1 MNKEKQEAIKSKYVR
16 ADWGPVHLKK
26 QKGITLIALIITIIV
41 ILILAGVST
50 RVAINAGL
58 FDKTK
63 EAVAKN
69 KEQEGKEI
77 NRIKKLLD
85 EVPGGKE
92 PQEDSCI
99 LNIEVKVPVYNVSLG
114 EFTVVFGIKGIEGE
128 NVIYQNVVAGKIS
141 STMPEPISVEIP
153 AKEGTKIEVTALYGG
168 GSYEIAESS
177 KTTILSRE
185 ETATVSFTDNY
196 NYKMNRNSSSIV
208 SFYDETE
215 YEIQ

>member
-1 MNKEKQEAIKSKYVR
+1 MAKIDIISGFLGAGKT
-16 ADWGPVHLKK
+16 
-26 QKGITLIALIITIIV
+26 TL
-41 ILILAGVST
+41 
-50 RVAINAGL
+50 
-58 FDKTK
+58 
-63 EAVAKN
+63 
-69 KEQEGKEI
+69 
-77 NRIKKLLD
+77 IKKLLD